1 MGKHLNR
8 NFSKDDRMATSS
20 CKDIQYHESF
30 KTTKSQYRALAGPCS
45 SLAGG
50 KAELYDRF
58 RERFAVSRELKCTHH
73 RILRLQSSVF
83 KSEMETYFHTNA
95 CTVMS
100 PSSESQWP
108 SLRGSCP
115 HRLQPL
121 RGFLWRHRATLVKI
135 IPFPGWPRPS
145 D

>member
-1 MGKHLNR
+1 MFLLSKETFNRMKRKYRKKYLRNVYLIKNSYTESVKKTLPYSIMTKQTTKSNEMGKHLNR

-50 KAELYDRF
+50 KAELYGRF

-73 RILRLQSSVF
+73 RILRL
-83 KSEMETYFHTNA
+83 
-95 CTVMS
+95 
-100 PSSESQWP
+100 
-108 SLRGSCP
+108 
-115 HRLQPL
+115 
-121 RGFLWRHRATLVKI
+121 
-135 IPFPGWPRPS
+135 
-145 D
+145 